1 MKRFHIN
8 TSSAG
13 MALVEVL
20 VSVVLFSVGVLG
32 LLAVHSRSA
41 QFSGDSED
49 RSRAALLA
57 SELASNMWAQ
67 NTVTLDATTI
77 SSWQSAVT
85 DTSNG
90 GLPNGSGSVSVSGS
104 VATITVTWRAPWKSS
119 SETNR
124 YVTQVDIP

>member
-1 MKRFHIN
+1 MKKFHTN
-8 TSSAG
+8 HPTTG

-77 SSWQSAVT
+77 ASWQSAVT

-90 GLPNGSGSVSVSGS
+90 GLPNGSGSVSVNGS